1 MESLGDLV
9 VRLGLDAD
17 GFQSG
22 IANLN
27 RQMKLIQSEFQAA
40 SAKLSGFG
48 NNLDGLR
55 LKADTLTRQMDVQR
69 QKVTTLKN
77 ALQDSQ
83 QKFERFA
90 NATAETKQKLD
101 EARAAY
107 ERSKAAIGANA
118 EETQRLKAEVE
129 KLEKEFIKKKQSMDS
144 AARSVENYQIRV
156 NKAEAELS
164 NFENQLKEVNQ
175 QIQQNSSVW
184 GRLGQRMSE
193 VGQRMKDLGDRLQS
207 AGQGIA
213 MSFGVV
219 TTAIGGALGFAVKK
233 SMDFE
238 AQIDRV
244 GAIAGATPAE
254 LEKLKK
260 SALDLGASTSK
271 SATEVAQAQEI
282 MATMGYKTN
291 QIIAAMPGVIAA
303 AEASGEDM
311 ALVADTVSAA
321 LNAFGL
327 SADKASKV
335 ADVLAQ
341 AANDSAAGIQDMQY
355 TFKYAAP
362 IANQLGISLEQLA
375 AATEI
380 MANSGIKGE
389 QAGTT
394 LRAALIRLSDPPKEA
409 ANTLEHLGVQ
419 ITDSHGKMLPFS
431 NIIGQ
436 LSEKTKNMANAQ
448 KLAALSTIFGT
459 EAASGMLEVVKAG
472 PKELDELTEKLQHSA
487 GASQK
492 AATQMKDNLKG
503 ALENLSGAF
512 ETAQITIGNALAPAI
527 RKIAEA
533 LQGLIDRFNNL
544 SPATQKFIAIGA
556 AITAVITGLVA
567 AFGIVLAVIGGAVTG
582 FGTLVSV
589 FPGILTGLAA
599 IRTAFAVM
607 TGPIGLAVAAVVAA
621 GVAIYKNWD
630 TIKAK
635 TLEVWGVIKQW
646 LSTTLESIKQS
657 FSDVWNNIKSF
668 TSSTWQTIKQVTV
681 TVWNAIKSTA
691 LAIIM
696 PFVNGITNLFN
707 GMKGGLQQIFNGL
720 KQYFSGV
727 WNLIKNIFLGTVLLI
742 IDLVTGDFKNLSNDA
757 RAIFNNLKNAL
768 SSIWIGIKQVFSGAV
783 SAIKGFVS
791 AAWSNIKSTTSS
803 VFNGIRSLASS
814 IWNGIKSAISNAVN
828 TAKSAVSNAF
838 SSMKSAVSSIMG
850 GIKSTITSMWNSAVS
865 YLKGINLY
873 AIGKDIIQGL
883 ANGISSMASAVVEKV
898 KSIANSVTTTIRNVL
913 DIHSPSRETEKLGK
927 YTTEGFAKGIELKK
941 KDAEAAARRTAAA
954 AKHAF
959 EEAFRN
965 IQYRFDGKKIN
976 AKQAIDELEKL
987 KKQYAKVP
995 NAVERVNK
1003 EIYRIQQKY
1012 AKQLT
1017 DANKK
1022 AFNEAFANA
1031 QTNFKLGKINS
1042 SQYIAELRK
1051 IQKEYAK
1058 LPEQVRKVQ
1067 LEIKKVEDQRAKE
1080 QAALAKKQFEDAK
1093 KAIEDK
1099 RALGQLSLDQEL
1111 KAWQALAKKYKEG
1124 SKERIEIEK
1133 QIVRVKN
1140 ELLKQ
1145 QFENEKAYIDKRKY
1159 YNDLSLKEELE
1170 LYESYIKK
1178 YKKGTEEREYYE
1190 REIYRVKKEIN
1201 DKLLEANNEYAQQ
1214 VKEINERLQQDELKA
1229 KEEYE
1234 QKVKEINDRLAEDEQ
1249 KLTEEYEKAVED
1261 RTKSLY
1267 SFAGLFD
1274 EIQRKNDVT
1283 GQGLLKNLADQVSAF
1298 KDWQANIV
1306 SLANRGIDEGLLQE
1320 LRDMGPKAVDE
1331 IAALNSLSDEE
1342 LQQYVQLWREK
1353 NALARTQAV
1362 NELEGMRQDT
1372 QAKIQQL
1379 RYTASIE
1386 LEQVKIEYTNKIAE
1400 LRAQAAAELEQHKN
1414 EWMAKVKEISEG
1426 TKTELNLMSASM
1438 ADIGKNSMQ
1447 NLIQGLD
1454 SMIEPLRQKA
1464 QEIANIVQ
1472 STISS
1477 TLSSS
1482 SSSMSQIGKNATQG
1496 LTSGL
1501 DTKPVQQKVL
1511 EMAHSISNTMKHV
1524 LKIKSPSRVMR
1535 DEIGKW
1541 IPLGLAEGI
1550 SRNIS
1555 AVISATNR
1563 MAQATIPTVAGSF
1576 GRAVTSTATT
1586 INIPKMAGA
1595 KIEQH
1600 FHFHSTAPTP
1610 SEVARRTRQVSRQ
1623 LAMEW
1628 GL

>member
-1 MESLGDLV
+1 MAEVGALRV
-9 VRLGLDAD
+9 TLGLDSAD
-17 GFQSG
+17 FTRSLAEINRKLKAVESEFKAAGGSIKGFENTLEGLQAKSDMLTRKIALQSARVQELKRRYEESAATKG
-22 IANLN
+22 KEAAETEKL
-27 RQMKLIQSEFQAA
+27 LIQYNKAVGELKKLENELQQT
-40 SAKLSGFG
+40 SAKL
-48 NNLDGLR
+48 D
-55 LKADTLTRQMDVQR
+55 
-69 QKVTTLKN
+69 
-77 ALQDSQ
+77 
-83 QKFERFA
+83 
-90 NATAETKQKLD
+90 KLSRD
-101 EARAAY
+101 
-107 ERSKAAIGANA
+107 
-118 EETQRLKAEVE
+118 
-129 KLEKEFIKKKQSMDS
+129 
-144 AARSVENYQIRV
+144 
-156 NKAEAELS
+156 
-164 NFENQLKEVNQ
+164 VNQ
-175 QIQQNSSVW
+175 NITVW
-184 GRLGQRMSE
+184 DKMHAKLNE
-193 VGQRMKDLGDRLQS
+193 VGQRMQDLGGRLQS

-213 MSFGVV
+213 MSFGAV

-380 MANSGIKGE
+380 MANNGIKGE

-394 LRAALIRLSDPPKEA
+394 LRAALIRLSDPPREA
-409 ANTLEHLGVQ
+409 ANVLDHLGVK
-419 ITDSHGKMLPFS
+419 ITDASGKMLPFG

-436 LSEKTKNMANAQ
+436 LAEKTKNMSNAQ

-459 EAASGMLEVVKAG
+459 EAASGMLTVVEAG
-472 PKELDELTEKLQHSA
+472 PQKLDSLTKSLQNSA
-487 GASQK
+487 GASQE
-492 AATQMKDNLKG
+492 AAQKMKDNLKG

-527 RKIAEA
+527 QKIAEV
-533 LQGLIDRFNNL
+533 LQGLIDRFNQL
-544 SPATQKFIAIGA
+544 SPSTQRFIAIGA
-556 AITAVITGLVA
+556 AVTAVLTGMVA
-567 AFGIVLAVIGGAVTG
+567 TFGVILALIGGAVNG
-582 FGTLVSV
+582 FGALSGAFSSV
-589 FPGILTGLAA
+589 AQAISKAGGMMGVLRTALAA
-599 IRTAFAVM
+599 L
-607 TGPIGLAVAAVVAA
+607 TGPIGITIAAVTGLIAIFVALYRNNETFRNKVNQIWQQIKNMFQQVLTAIGSVVRSSMSAVTSFFSSKLQQIRQFWQENGDQIQKVMSVVMTAIATLVKVNMALIQA
-621 GVAIYKNWD
+621 GITVAWNVIKAVTSSVWG
-630 TIKAK
+630 TIKGIISGG
-635 TLEVWGVIKQW
+635 LNVILGVIK
-646 LSTTLESIKQS
+646 TFVSILTG
-657 FSDVWNNIKSF
+657 DWRGA
-668 TSSTWQTIKQVTV
+668 WE
-681 TVWNAIKSTA
+681 
-691 LAIIM
+691 
-696 PFVNGITNLFN
+696 
-707 GMKGGLQQIFNGL
+707 GL
-720 KQYFSGV
+720 KQ
-727 WNLIKNIFLGTVLLI
+727 TVKGALQ
-742 IDLVTGDFKNLSNDA
+742 
-757 RAIFNNLKNAL
+757 AIGAL
-768 SSIWIGIKQVFSGAV
+768 STMMIDIGRNIISGM
-783 SAIKGFVS
+783 IKGLVS
-791 AAWSNIKSTTSS
+791 AAKGLYEKAKEIA
-803 VFNGIRSLASS
+803 NGVL
-814 IWNGIKSAISNAVN
+814 
-828 TAKSAVSNAF
+828 
-838 SSMKSAVSSIMG
+838 
-850 GIKSTITSMWNSAVS
+850 STIKKA
-865 YLKGINLY
+865 
-873 AIGKDIIQGL
+873 
-883 ANGISSMASAVVEKV
+883 
-898 KSIANSVTTTIRNVL
+898 L

-927 YTTEGFAKGIELKK
+927 YTGEGFAKGIESKTR
-941 KDAEAAARRTAAA
+941 DVENAAKNSATA

-959 EEAFRN
+959 ENAFRN
-965 IQYRFDGKKIN
+965 IQYRFDAKQIN
-976 AKQAIDELEKL
+976 AKQAINEFENL

-1003 EIYRIQQKY
+1003 EIYKIQQKY
-1012 AKQLT
+1012 AKQLA

-1022 AFNEAFANA
+1022 AFNEAFAKA

-1042 SQYIAELRK
+1042 SQYISELRK
-1051 IQKEYAK
+1051 IQQEYAK

-1067 LEIKKVEDQRAKE
+1067 LEIKKVEDKRAKE

-1111 KAWQALAKKYKEG
+1111 KAWQALAKKYKDG

-1234 QKVKEINDRLAEDEQ
+1234 QKVKEINDRLAEDERR
-1249 KLTEEYEKAVED
+1249 LTEEYQKAVDD

-1274 EIQRKNDVT
+1274 EFKRKNDVT
-1283 GQGLLKNLADQVSAF
+1283 GQGLLKNLSDQVSAF

-1331 IAALNSLSDEE
+1331 IAALNSLSDTE

-1353 NALARTQAV
+1353 NALARTQAI
-1362 NELEGMRQDT
+1362 NELEGMRMET
-1372 QAKIQQL
+1372 QLKIQQL
-1379 RYTASIE
+1379 RATANAE
-1386 LEQVKIEYTNKIAE
+1386 LEQAKTEYVNKIAQ
-1400 LRAQAAAELEQHKN
+1400 LRAQATAELEQHKN
-1414 EWMAKVKEISEG
+1414 EWLSKVKEISEG
-1426 TKTELNLMSASM
+1426 TTNELNLMSASM

-1447 NLIQGLD
+1447 GLIDGLN
-1454 SMIEPLRQKA
+1454 SMMGPLRQKA
-1464 QEIANIVQ
+1464 QEIANVVQ
-1472 STISS
+1472 ATI
-1477 TLSSS
+1477 
-1482 SSSMSQIGKNATQG
+1482 KNA
-1496 LTSGL
+1496 
-1501 DTKPVQQKVL
+1501 
-1511 EMAHSISNTMKHV
+1511 
-1524 LKIKSPSRVMR
+1524 LKIKSPSRVMM
-1535 DEIGKW
+1535 ELGGW
-1541 IPLGLAEGI
+1541 IPIGIAEGI

-1555 AVISATNR
+1555 AVVSATNR
-1563 MAQATIPTVAGSF
+1563 MAQATIPGVPGMAVAG
-1576 GRAVTSTATT
+1576 GYGAMQTNHIAKYGNVNINVT
-1586 INIPKMAGA
+1586 IPVNDL
-1595 KIEQH
+1595 EQI
-1600 FHFHSTAPTP
+1600 
-1610 SEVARRTRQVSRQ
+1610 RTVNDFFNRLGMKVKQ
-1623 LAMEW
+1623 A
-1628 GL
+1628 